1 MHLGKAKENAF
12 GERPTLSRDIAKQFP
27 DVHSR
32 PHSLLCAA
40 RGYAG
45 DVPQR
50 PRLPSSADISKVH
63 GGVHRTECASTTMPP
78 EVLPD
83 SSASELKSN
92 VHSAAILLAASNS
105 RIESCVSPPTKT
117 TFLSEA
123 LVPPVHN
130 RTTARS
136 QTRVFISSPD
146 SAKSAPARFSFQTN
160 RDSKVAH
167 GDDASTS
174 RADLSSTS
182 SPAEHSST
190 QALPSTSCTQA
201 ASLADRISAVQY
213 EPVTEECV
221 GGDIRCTHACG
232 CSTVPAALCDDV
244 RKSVH
249 SSVAFRSKV
258 AVPLLHYVRTASSSS
273 TCDALNKLE
282 YSSHLQPTVDGSS
295 LAAVSVG
302 CDSQRPQDITATDN
316 DLRSSLDHHPQSSLA
331 VQLDVSSRAKAASIA
346 IASTAAN
353 AVIRLQSERP
363 TSASFMR
370 PVIRYMG
377 RSSATAP
384 PASVE

>member
-1 MHLGKAKENAF
+1 MLVTF
-12 GERPTLSRDIAKQFP
+12 LRDRGCHQGAIYVEQCRWLQCFKT
-27 DVHSR
+27 HSR
-32 PHSLLCAA
+32 KH
-40 RGYAG
+40 
-45 DVPQR
+45 
-50 PRLPSSADISKVH
+50 SADISKVH

-123 LVPPVHN
+123 LVSPLHN

-167 GDDASTS
+167 GDDATTS

-182 SPAEHSST
+182 SPAEDSST

-232 CSTVPAALCDDV
+232 CSAAPAALCDDV

-302 CDSQRPQDITATDN
+302 CDSQVSGLFSKYLSEIRLSRA
-316 DLRSSLDHHPQSSLA
+316 RSSVLSCYSHALA
-331 VQLDVSSRAKAASIA
+331 
-346 IASTAAN
+346 
-353 AVIRLQSERP
+353 
-363 TSASFMR
+363 
-370 PVIRYMG
+370 
-377 RSSATAP
+377 AP
-384 PASVE
+384 AGYHCY